1 MTGKVSSQEWV
12 GVYEGKMLAALWVQ
26 RSGTRVLP
34 VDMEVADTPHVV
46 LCGIALTRAPVD
58 TAPKACLRLQAGS
71 KPII

>member
-1 MTGKVSSQEWV
+1 
-12 GVYEGKMLAALWVQ
+12 MLAALWVQ

-58 TAPKACLRLQAGS
+58 GTQGMPAVAGRQQAKYLRPTPLLRTADLLPSLN
-71 KPII
+71 